1 MAVKCRRSNPSFQT
15 RSLEPSA
22 KRYGSAS
29 PSTSRGQPTG
39 WPRWSSRRR
48 SLSWSIRR
56 IGRRFRLAGAERA
69 SWRCVLKPVDA
80 THSRLMARARGG
92 APPTLWACVM
102 GTTFWDPAHLVM
114 ERRMLRTIKRP
125 AEQSSELRRL
135 RAGTGP
141 RLDHHKIQDRPAIAY
156 EYITLR
162 SPFTIRPTL

>member
-1 MAVKCRRSNPSFQT
+1 MVRQARALQGASLQGGRGGRAAEGVCHGRSAGLEEGSGWRARR
-15 RSLEPSA
+15 
-22 KRYGSAS
+22 
-29 PSTSRGQPTG
+29 
-39 WPRWSSRRR
+39 
-48 SLSWSIRR
+48 
-56 IGRRFRLAGAERA
+56 RA

-141 RLDHHKIQDRPAIAY
+141 RLDHHKIQDRPAIPTNTSPCAHPS
-156 EYITLR
+156 R
-162 SPFTIRPTL
+162 SGPRCSTSHRPDRATSVPS